1 LEEVTA
7 MQKFWAT
14 ARMVVM
20 NRQPGMT
27 WADTGGMSIVD
38 FLHVLS
44 VSEKFESERKKANQ
58 RKK

>member
-1 LEEVTA
+1 
-7 MQKFWAT
+7 
-14 ARMVVM
+14 MVVM